1 MIAIKNAL
9 AVSVVSVISA
19 GVLGDVPARAA
30 ESNQERTPSYH
41 FTVTAYGGA
50 HDLGSWS
57 KVSGLDVSWD
67 IAEYRSG
74 GAANV
79 SRWFFPGHPKYGTVK
94 LSRSSSGEAD
104 LVIVWL
110 QDIAVTGNSATLV
123 ITLFDEVGE
132 PVVRWQ
138 LDNVL
143 PRKYTVGGFNA
154 EGTDVAIESLV
165 LSHEGL
171 SIVCE
176 RAC

>member
-1 MIAIKNAL
+1 MISIKSAL
-9 AVSVVSVISA
+9 ITSVFSVA
-19 GVLGDVPARAA
+19 VLGAVLVRAQDTG
-30 ESNQERTPSYH
+30 NQRTQSYR
-41 FTVTAYGGA
+41 FNVTTDGDA

-79 SRWFFPGHPKYGTVK
+79 SRWFFPGNTKYGTVK
-94 LSRSSSGEAD
+94 LSRSSSSETD
-104 LVIVWL
+104 LVFVWL
-110 QDIAVTGNSATLV
+110 RHIAETGDSPALV
-123 ITLFDEVGE
+123 ITLFDQAGNA
-132 PVVRWQ
+132 VVRWQ
-138 LDNVL
+138 LENVL
-143 PRKYTVGGFNA
+143 PRKYTVGGLNS

-176 RAC
+176 RDC